1 MLLKILSKG
10 RVVKLKFV
18 LSLVLAVVLIG
29 IAPSVS
35 LAEESSDYVALK
47 YGIYSPS
54 VKYDLENINIDTK
67 TGFDGEIAFGHYF
80 LPVLAIELGGGY
92 FESKGSPAAQPGET
106 KLKVVPI
113 LLTAKALLPLG
124 LIEPYGEFGIGY
136 YITKFEVSGFSGLS
150 SKVRSDRKGVVGLHA
165 GAGVNVNITP
175 IVFLGAEGRYLWAK
189 PSFGGQDIKLDG
201 FTVTA
206 DLGLRF

>member
-1 MLLKILSKG
+1 MQHN
-10 RVVKLKFV
+10 VV
-18 LSLVLAVVLIG
+18 LSLFLVLVLIG

-35 LAEESSDYVALK
+35 LAEGSSDYAVLK

-54 VKYDLENINIDTK
+54 AKYDLENINVDTK
-67 TGFDGEIAFGHYF
+67 TGMDGEIAFGHYF
-80 LPVLAIELGGGY
+80 LPFLALELGGGY

-113 LLTAKALLPLG
+113 LLTAKVFLPVV

-136 YITKFEVSGFSGLS
+136 YITKFEVSGLSGPLA
-150 SKVRSDRKGVVGLHA
+150 KVSSDRKGVVGLHA

-189 PSFGGQDIKLDG
+189 PSFGGQDIKLNG
-201 FTVTA
+201 FTVTGN
-206 DLGLRF
+206 LGFRY

>member
-1 MLLKILSKG
+1 MKLML
-10 RVVKLKFV
+10 V

-35 LAEESSDYVALK
+35 LAEGSSDYTVLK

-54 VKYDLENINIDTK
+54 STYDLENINVHTK
-67 TGFDGEIAFGHYF
+67 TGFDAEIAFGHYV
-80 LPVLAIELGGGY
+80 LPMLALELGVGY

-113 LLTAKALLPLG
+113 LLTAKVFLPLM

-136 YITKFEVSGFSGLS
+136 YITKFEVSGLSGSLANVS
-150 SKVRSDRKGVVGLHA
+150 SDRKGVVGLHT

-175 IVFLGAEGRYLWAK
+175 IVFVGAEGRYLWAK

-206 DLGLRF
+206 DLGFRY

>member
-1 MLLKILSKG
+1 MKLL
-10 RVVKLKFV
+10 FV
-18 LSLVLAVVLIG
+18 LSLVLAVILIG

-35 LAEESSDYVALK
+35 LAEGSSDYLSLK

-54 VKYDLENINIDTK
+54 MTYDLENINVDTK
-67 TGFDGEIAFGHYF
+67 TGLDGEIAFGHYV
-80 LPVLAIELGGGY
+80 LPMLALELGVGY
-92 FESKGSPAAQPGET
+92 FESKGSPAAQPGEA

-113 LLTAKALLPLG
+113 LLTAKVFLPLV

-136 YITKFEVSGFSGLS
+136 YITKFEVSGLSGPLANVS
-150 SKVRSDRKGVVGLHA
+150 SDRKGVVGLHA

-206 DLGLRF
+206 DLGFRY